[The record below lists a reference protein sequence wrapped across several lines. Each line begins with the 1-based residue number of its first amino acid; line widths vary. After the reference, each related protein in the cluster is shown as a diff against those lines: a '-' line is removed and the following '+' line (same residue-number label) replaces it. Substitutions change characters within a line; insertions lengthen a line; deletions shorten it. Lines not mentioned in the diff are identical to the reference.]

1 MKVIVYGD
9 FHPRNRG
16 REVAKAGKYESLFS
30 EVKAVN
36 EAYDY
41 RIANLECPVVTGEA
55 SPIAKDGPC
64 IKCGEEGPALLGYA
78 HFDCVTLANNH
89 FRDYGEEGVRQ
100 TLQALQKHGIDHV
113 GGGRRLDEA
122 SRTLFK
128 EVKGATLAI
137 VNCAEHESS
146 IATDSRGGSNPLD
159 PIRQYRA
166 IKEARAQAD
175 YVVVIVHGGV
185 EHYDKPTPRMQ
196 ECYRFFVDAGA
207 DAVVNHHQHCFSG
220 YEVYQ
225 GKPIF
230 YGLGNFF
237 FDNPKCVGE
246 GWNKGYAVGLN
257 LEDGRV
263 EFQLIPYLQCSGQP
277 GWTRLDEKEE
287 AEFLQTIGAIN
298 AIIADPTAL
307 KKAHL
312 QFLEEHVGLNEAL
325 LTPYT
330 SYWAEA
336 LCEKG
341 WLPNYYP
348 KKKLVVLLNRIECE
362 SHRERLIHYINHR
375 LGR

>member
-1 MKVIVYGD
+1 MKVIIYGD

-36 EAYDY
+36 ETYDY
-41 RIANLECPVVTGEA
+41 CIANLECPIVMGDA
-55 SPIAKDGPC
+55 KPIVKDGPC
-64 IKCGEEGPALLGYA
+64 IKCGEEGPALLDYA

-89 FRDYGEEGVRQ
+89 FRDYGEEGVLQ
-100 TLQALQKHGIDHV
+100 TLQALQKHDIDHV
-113 GGGRRLDEA
+113 GGGKQLDEA
-122 SRTLFK
+122 SQTLFK

-137 VNCAEHESS
+137 INCAEHESS
-146 IATDSRGGSNPLD
+146 IATDNRGGSNPLE

-166 IKEARAQAD
+166 IKEAHVKAD

-207 DAVVNHHQHCFSG
+207 DVVINHHQHCFSG
-220 YEVYQ
+220 YEVYHD
-225 GKPIF
+225 KTIF

-237 FDNPKCVGE
+237 FDNPRYVNVE
-246 GWNKGYAVGLN
+246 WNKGYAVGLN
-257 LEDGRV
+257 FESERV
-263 EFQLIPYLQCSGQP
+263 DFQLIPYLQCSGQP

-287 AEFLQTIGAIN
+287 AEFLQAIDAIN
-298 AIIADPTAL
+298 AVIADQVSL

-312 QFLEEHVGLNEAL
+312 RFFEEHISLNETL
-325 LTPYT
+325 LTPYK
-330 SYWAEA
+330 SYLADA

-341 WLPNYYP
+341 WLPSYYP
-348 KKKLVVLLNRIECE
+348 KKKLVQLLNRIECE

-375 LGR
+375 LGK